1 MSALVKF
8 GLVVAGL
15 YALLVAVM
23 AIAQRRLIYLPDAV
37 RVAPTSVGLSGV
49 VEETLSTPDGE
60 RLVMWYAPPRPG
72 RKTFLY
78 FHGNAAGL
86 ADRAE
91 RIRIMAEEG
100 FGVLMLAYRGYS
112 GSSGSPSEAAN
123 VADGK
128 RAYAWLIDKGVKP
141 EDIILFGESLGS
153 GVAVQVA
160 AEHKIRGLVLDSPF
174 TSLTDVAA
182 GRFPYLPVRL
192 AMLDRYDSLSRI
204 GGLSTPLLV
213 FHGDRDEV
221 VPYELGLRLF
231 NAARE
236 PKRMVTFNGFG
247 HLVPFAKGS
256 WEAVR
261 AFADSL
267 GGAR

>member
-1 MSALVKF
+1 
-8 GLVVAGL
+8 
-15 YALLVAVM
+15 M
-23 AIAQRRLIYLPDAV
+23 AMAQRRLIYLPDTA
-37 RVAPTSVGLSGV
+37 RIAPASIGLFGV
-49 VEETLSTPDGE
+49 SEETLGTPDGE
-60 RLVMWYAPPRPG
+60 RLVMWYAPAKPG
-72 RKTFLY
+72 RRTFLY

-91 RIRIMAEEG
+91 RVRIMAEEG

-112 GSSGSPSEAAN
+112 GSTGSPSEAAN

-128 RAYAWLIDKGVKP
+128 RAYEWLLTRGVKP
-141 EDIILFGESLGS
+141 MDIIIFGESLGS
-153 GVAVQVA
+153 GIAVQVA
-160 AEHKIRGLVLDSPF
+160 AEHRIGGMVLDSPY

-204 GGLSTPLLV
+204 GSLRIPLLI
-213 FHGDRDEV
+213 FHGDRDEA
-221 VPYELGLRLF
+221 VPYDLGLRLF
-231 NAARE
+231 QAAKE

-256 WEAVR
+256 WDAVR

-267 GGAR
+267 GGADRLSP